1 MAEETHNA
9 RHSASRGI
17 VYTCLATGLCGF
29 AYLLALLFCIDD
41 IEGVLH
47 TATGSAAV
55 EVFVRSC
62 GQTCGATLAWI
73 IVVNL
78 WFSGVSSVSVT
89 GRITFALARDGA
101 FPGSSWIATVNK
113 RFLSPFNAIV
123 MVFVFDACLLLLPL
137 NDKAGTAFESII
149 GEWHRSVQPVA

>member
-1 MAEETHNA
+1 MAEESHNS
-9 RHSASRGI
+9 RITSSRGI
-17 VYTCLATGLCGF
+17 IYTCLATGACGF
-29 AYLLALLFCIDD
+29 FYLLALLFCTDD
-41 IEGVLH
+41 IAGVLDSD
-47 TATGSAAV
+47 TGSAAV

-78 WFSGVSSVSVT
+78 WFSGHSSVSVT

-123 MVFVFDACLLLLPL
+123 MV
-137 NDKAGTAFESII
+137 S
-149 GEWHRSVQPVA
+149 